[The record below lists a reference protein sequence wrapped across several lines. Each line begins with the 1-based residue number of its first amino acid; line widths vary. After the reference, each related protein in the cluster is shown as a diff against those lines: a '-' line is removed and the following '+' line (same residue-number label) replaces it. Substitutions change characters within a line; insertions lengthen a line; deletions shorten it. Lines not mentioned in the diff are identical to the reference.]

1 MTLTHRSRLLL
12 LAAGIGFLPGPAAA
26 QDPPPPL
33 RGVVVDT
40 TGVPVPQADIIAI
53 GNSRRIEGPHYA
65 RTDAAGRFVFPRLE
79 PGNYTLTVRRIG
91 FVPIQ
96 VTVGLVAGTP
106 RNLRFEMQRMPQV
119 LADLVVD
126 ERGGP
131 DSVTRNRPLFQGVV
145 VDAAG
150 RPVPDADVV
159 AGGSTLRRRGPFTR
173 RTAANGRFT
182 FNDLQAGRYFVT
194 VRRIGFVPLRVA
206 LTFESQAP
214 RTIRFELQAMPQQ
227 LADVEVKE
235 DGFDIDRISRRVSAG
250 AYRGTLL
257 TRDDL
262 EAMAPRVLGDAI
274 GKTLTNVSA
283 ENFDEPNL
291 GYSHLWNRPGQRLS
305 EALRRGRDCP
315 PAVSVNGRPTRAG
328 WAVNDIQPEHVEAVE
343 IYKGPQYPFPFDDD
357 ALLTGRALIGSP
369 MAGTCGQLV
378 IIWLRPGLII
388 E

>member
-1 MTLTHRSRLLL
+1 
-12 LAAGIGFLPGPAAA
+12 
-26 QDPPPPL
+26 
-33 RGVVVDT
+33 VVVDT

-53 GNSRRIEGPHYA
+53 GETRQTEGPYYA
-65 RTDAAGRFVFPRLE
+65 RTDDAGRFVFPRLE
-79 PGNYTLTVRRIG
+79 PGSYTLTVRRIG

-96 VTVGLVAGTP
+96 VTVALVAGTP

-119 LADLVVD
+119 LADLVVE
-126 ERGGP
+126 ERGSP

-159 AGGSTLRRRGPFTR
+159 AGGSTLRRRGPFSR

-206 LTFESQAP
+206 LTFESEAP
-214 RTIRFELQAMPQQ
+214 RTIRFELQAMPQR

-262 EAMAPRVLGDAI
+262 ERMAPTVLGDAI
-274 GKTLTNVSA
+274 RPTLTAVSK
-283 ENFDEPNL
+283 ETFDEPNL
-291 GYSHLWNRPGQRLS
+291 GFSHLWIRPGNNRMRLFGAGQR
-305 EALRRGRDCP
+305 GQDCP
-315 PAVSVNGRPTRAG
+315 PAISVNGERIRAG
-328 WAVNDIQPEHVEAVE
+328 WAINDFAPEHIEAVE
-343 IYKGPQYPFPFDDD
+343 IYKGPRYPFPFDEDP
-357 ALLTGRALIGSP
+357 LLTPKPPLASV
-369 MAGTCGQLV
+369 CGQLV
-378 IIWLRPGLII
+378 VIWLRPGLIL
-388 E
+388 EPPE